1 MTRQLNFIFQFLPN
15 PRSIIHGIPGGEKI
29 ILGLFPR
36 FDTEAATSWFMY
48 AYAAEDPL
56 SDLDVSFLN
65 NRHGAKPTY
74 VIHKS
79 QHRQHAHSGADS
91 AADLPADLK
100 TWDLRNLEVR
110 RVNHVIIIIIIIESP
125 LDENFN

>member
-1 MTRQLNFIFQFLPN
+1 
-15 PRSIIHGIPGGEKI
+15 
-29 ILGLFPR
+29 
-36 FDTEAATSWFMY
+36 MY

>member
-110 RVNHVIIIIIIIESP
+110 RVNHVIIIIEFP
-125 LDENFN
+125 LDESFN